1 MKALVGA
8 LNQEK
13 IVIVK
18 TDFETI
24 YRFTAVVLW
33 NRRLSLHSKIYL
45 VVERRN
51 SYLQEGIQVGGGRSV
66 VIFMFHGFACFSS
79 IKIMFNN
86 CICYVSS
93 LSCTKY

>member
-24 YRFTAVVLW
+24 YRFAAVVLW

-51 SYLQEGIQVGGGRSV
+51 SYLQEGIQVGGGRWSFSC
-66 VIFMFHGFACFSS
+66 FMVLLAFR
-79 IKIMFNN
+79 
-86 CICYVSS
+86 
-93 LSCTKY
+93 LSK